1 MAQFCENL
9 NTVIQARGNNPRV
22 LTDYTIAEMHQ
33 SWRMDKLAEDIKFG
47 LTHEFAFFSP
57 KNMGRT
63 SRALAEMGYK
73 NTEVIDAW
81 LKCLHKKLLEDG
93 STQYTAP
100 PTYEQVVYGSM
111 KGFAPRYYIF

>member
-1 MAQFCENL
+1 MQ
-9 NTVIQARGNNPRV
+9 
-22 LTDYTIAEMHQ
+22 Q

-57 KNMGRT
+57 KNMGRAA
-63 SRALAEMGYK
+63 RALAEMGYK

-81 LKCLHKKLLEDG
+81 LKCLHKKLAEDG
-93 STQYTAP
+93 SKTQYTTP

-111 KGFAPRYYIF
+111 KGMAPRYYVF

>member
-1 MAQFCENL
+1 
-9 NTVIQARGNNPRV
+9 
-22 LTDYTIAEMHQ
+22 
-33 SWRMDKLAEDIKFG
+33 MDKLAEDIKFG

-57 KNMGRT
+57 KNMGRS

-81 LKCLHKKLLEDG
+81 LKYLLRKLNED
-93 STQYTAP
+93 SKTIYTAP

-111 KGFAPRYYIF
+111 KGFAPRYYIFQGF